1 MLDAACD
8 DVVPQGCS
16 GIVLEYMAQTGTADI
31 QCGGDRLYGYIMG
44 QIVIDIAQG
53 LADYLRDTS
62 PAEANSERMASFA
75 QRRIQER
82 QDRIRISYPNSFLF
96 KLLIMVS
103 THASYC

>member
-16 GIVLEYMAQTGTADI
+16 GIVLEYMTQTGTADI

-53 LADYLRDTS
+53 LADYLRGYVT
-62 PAEANSERMASFA
+62 
-75 QRRIQER
+75 RRGE
-82 QDRIRISYPNSFLF
+82 F
-96 KLLIMVS
+96 
-103 THASYC
+103 